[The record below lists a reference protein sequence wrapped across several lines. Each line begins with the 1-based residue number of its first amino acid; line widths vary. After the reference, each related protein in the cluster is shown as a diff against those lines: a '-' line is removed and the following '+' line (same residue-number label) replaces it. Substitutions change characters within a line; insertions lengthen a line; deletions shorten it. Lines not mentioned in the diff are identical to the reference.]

1 MPLPLPAR
9 SWLPL
14 PPVRTTPPGC
24 KPALPPWPRQWRER
38 HPVRPAPRPALLQG
52 KLPAGVAL
60 AADDTITLGGL
71 RAANPATGLAA
82 DDTLEARLDAQH
94 DWFLQNA
101 GLEIT
106 I

>member
-1 MPLPLPAR
+1 M
-9 SWLPL
+9 
-14 PPVRTTPPGC
+14 
-24 KPALPPWPRQWRER
+24 PALPTCRCCK
-38 HPVRPAPRPALLQG
+38 A
-52 KLPAGVAL
+52 
-60 AADDTITLGGL
+60 
-71 RAANPATGLAA
+71 GLAA